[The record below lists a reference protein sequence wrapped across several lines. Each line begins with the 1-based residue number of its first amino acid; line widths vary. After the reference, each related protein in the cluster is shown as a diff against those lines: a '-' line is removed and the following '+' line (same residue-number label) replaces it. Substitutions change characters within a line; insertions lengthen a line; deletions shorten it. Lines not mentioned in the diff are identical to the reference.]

1 MKKLSFKTM
10 NFNKIL
16 RRQMHSLLI
25 GITFLLL
32 LVSCQTAPQVNSSPT
47 AATPTGTMTVAQNTA
62 TPAQLPPLP
71 YDYAALEPHIDAETM
86 RLHHDK
92 HHAAYVNNLNE
103 ALEKNPNLKN
113 RSVES
118 LLQDLNNVPEDV
130 RTTIRNNGGGHLN
143 HTMFWEIMSPQGGGQ
158 PTGAIAEEINKTFG
172 SFDQFRQQFNEAGSG
187 RFGSGWVWL
196 VRNPQGQLA
205 ITTTPNQDTPI
216 MEGSYPIMGNDV
228 WEHAYYLNYQNRR
241 GEYLTNWWNVVNWN
255 EVNRRS
261 QLSLN
266 QGT

>member
-1 MKKLSFKTM
+1 MKKLSWKTM
-10 NFNKIL
+10 NLNKIL
-16 RRQMHSLLI
+16 RQPMHFLLL
-25 GITFLLL
+25 GLTFLLL

-47 AATPTGTMTVAQNTA
+47 ATTPTGTTTVAQNTG

-71 YDYAALEPHIDAETM
+71 YDYAALEPHIDAQTM
-86 RLHHDK
+86 RLHHDN
-92 HHAAYVNNLNE
+92 HHAAYVKNLNE
-103 ALEKNPNLKN
+103 ALEKNSNLKN

-118 LLQDLNNVPEDV
+118 LLQDLNSVPEDV

-143 HTMFWEIMSPQGGGQ
+143 HTMFWQIMGAKGGGQ

-172 SFDQFRQQFNEAGSG
+172 SFAQFKQQFNEAGSS

-196 VRNPQGQLA
+196 VRNKAGQLE

-216 MEGSYPIMGNDV
+216 MEGSFPIMGNDL
-228 WEHAYYLNYQNRR
+228 WEHAYYLKYQNRR
-241 GEYLTNWWNVVNWN
+241 AEYLDSWWNVINWN

-261 QLSLN
+261 QLSLK